1 MYSTILFD
9 LDGTITNSEEGII
22 RSVEYALEKCGIH
35 DYEPSSLLRFIGPPL
50 RQSFQEY
57 FGMTLEQADQ
67 ATAFYRERYAPIGK
81 FECSLYPGI
90 AELLERLHHA
100 GRTVILATSK
110 PENFAREILD
120 HFSLTGCFTLI
131 GGTLMDRSR
140 ASKESALRY
149 ILDSG
154 KVTGDAVMVG
164 DTRFDMEGAA
174 AVGLPAI
181 GVAYGFGSREEL
193 EQGGALAI
201 VDDVR
206 QLAQLLDAQ

>member
-35 DYEPSSLLRFIGPPL
+35 EYERASLLRFIGPPL

-57 FGMTLEQADQ
+57 FGMTPEEADR
-67 ATAFYRERYAPIGK
+67 ATSLYRERYAPVGK
-81 FECSLYPGI
+81 FECTLYPGI
-90 AELLERLHHA
+90 KELLEKLHRT

-110 PENFAREILD
+110 PENFAGEILD
-120 HFSLTGCFTLI
+120 HFGLTGCFDLI
-131 GGTLMDRSR
+131 GGAVMDGSR
-140 ASKESALRY
+140 DTKESVLRY
-149 ILDSG
+149 ILDTG

-193 EQGGALAI
+193 VKGGALA
-201 VDDVR
+201 VADDVQ
-206 QLAQLLDAQ
+206 QLGRLLGV

>member
-81 FECSLYPGI
+81 F
-90 AELLERLHHA
+90 
-100 GRTVILATSK
+100 
-110 PENFAREILD
+110 
-120 HFSLTGCFTLI
+120 
-131 GGTLMDRSR
+131 
-140 ASKESALRY
+140 
-149 ILDSG
+149 
-154 KVTGDAVMVG
+154 
-164 DTRFDMEGAA
+164 
-174 AVGLPAI
+174 
-181 GVAYGFGSREEL
+181 
-193 EQGGALAI
+193 
-201 VDDVR
+201 
-206 QLAQLLDAQ
+206 